1 MKAILLGFSLS
12 STQSWRRKKKGFNL
26 YIFFAGKRQFQ
37 SVDVCIDDPIFNSRA
52 DLKGENYEE
61 NNNDDAQLIY
71 REIKFFFVL

>member
-37 SVDVCIDDPIFNSRA
+37 SIDLCIDDPIFDLRV
-52 DLKGENYEE
+52 DLKEDNCEE

-71 REIKFFFVL
+71 REIIFVFVL